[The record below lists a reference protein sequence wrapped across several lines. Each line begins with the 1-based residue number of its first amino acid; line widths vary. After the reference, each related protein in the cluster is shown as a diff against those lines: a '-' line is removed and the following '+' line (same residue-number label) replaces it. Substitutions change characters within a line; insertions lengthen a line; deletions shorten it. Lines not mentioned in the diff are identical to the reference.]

1 MHQKILLVILISVM
15 LLSGCTWFAA
25 EGSTATTLTD
35 NSLEARIQRV
45 EIGLPKMTAIGPFKL
60 DRTYSL
66 MERMQDYQ
74 VPAVSIAVINN
85 YEIEWARGFGV
96 LEAGSDK
103 PVSADTLFHAGSVAK
118 TLSAASVLTMVERG
132 LLDLDE
138 DVNDRLVTWQVPE
151 NELTAQQK
159 VTLRRL
165 LSHSA
170 GLQDGFTNRSSG
182 DPEPTYI
189 APAGQAPTVTIPQL
203 LDAAPGVDVD
213 GPTLVSMIPG
223 TEYRY
228 ANADYAILE
237 LLLVDVLQQPIP
249 QFMAETIL
257 NPLEMA
263 SSTFEQPLPEDLR
276 ARATTEHDLSGQ
288 PLEGKRHHFPLLA
301 AGGLWTTPSDLA
313 RFALEIM
320 LAYRGES
327 DKLLSQDAAIEM
339 LSPQIPIQGNPF
351 YDANGLGFHL
361 STEGPD
367 LIFLHTGATWGSSC
381 VLFAYPDRGQGAVIM
396 TNKASEQ
403 VEIRLEILLSIA
415 SEYGWPLGQ

>member
-1 MHQKILLVILISVM
+1 M
-15 LLSGCTWFAA
+15 A
-25 EGSTATTLTD
+25 TALTD

-45 EIGLPKMTAIGPFKL
+45 EHGLPKMYATGPSKL
-60 DRTYSL
+60 GKTYAL
-66 MERMQDYQ
+66 AERMQDYQ
-74 VPAVSIAVINN
+74 VPVVSIAVINN
-85 YEIEWARGFGV
+85 YEIEWARGYGV
-96 LEAGSDK
+96 LEAGSDQ
-103 PVSADTLFHAGSVAK
+103 PVSVDKLFHAGSVAK
-118 TLSAASVLTMVERG
+118 TLSAAAVLTLVERG

-151 NELTAQQK
+151 NEYTTQQK

-189 APAGQAPTVTIPQL
+189 APAGQAPTVTLPQL

-213 GPTLVSMIPG
+213 GRTLVTMIPG

-228 ANADYAILE
+228 SNADYAIVE
-237 LLLVDVLQQPIP
+237 LLLADVLQQPFP
-249 QFMAETIL
+249 QFMAETVL
-257 NPLEMA
+257 DPLEMS
-263 SSTFEQPLPEDLR
+263 SSTFEQPLPEELR
-276 ARATTEHDLSGQ
+276 TRATSEHDLNGK

-320 LAYRGES
+320 LAYNGES
-327 DKLLSQDAAIEM
+327 EKVLSQAAAIEM
-339 LSPQIPIQGNPF
+339 LSSQIPIKDNPF

-361 STEGPD
+361 STEDPD

-381 VLFAYPDRGQGAVIM
+381 VLFAYPERGQGAVIM

-415 SEYGWPLGQ
+415 AEYGWPLGQ